1 MRSNAQ
7 KMNPRWSEQIYVIT
21 DKRGTTGAP
30 LKYKVRPEDDD
41 EPLKD
46 WYAHDQLQKI
56 TKALKPD
63 ADAVART
70 RTYKI
75 DKRVGDQ
82 VYYES
87 FPFPEVNTG
96 D

>member
-1 MRSNAQ
+1 MTVLAAGEVW
-7 KMNPRWSEQIYVIT
+7 KF
-21 DKRGTTGAP
+21 
-30 LKYKVRPEDDD
+30 
-41 EPLKD
+41 
-46 WYAHDQLQKI
+46 AHDQLQKI